1 MKCPRCR
8 GYGRAIVLVKQK
20 EGFYGTEQTVCP
32 ECNGKG
38 IIEQTNEE
46 WFCSLTT
53 KEKAEWLYSAMFE
66 NGFKEKIEDIA
77 YMNMQ
82 AVEDEIYCW
91 LKEKHTDEMPIL

>member
-46 WFCSLTT
+46 WFCQLPTE
-53 KEKAEWLYSAMFE
+53 EKAEFLSNSGMFE
-66 NGFKEKIEDIA
+66 SRNEALF
-77 YMNMQ
+77 
-82 AVEDEIYCW
+82 W
-91 LKEKHTDEMPIL
+91 LKEIHE